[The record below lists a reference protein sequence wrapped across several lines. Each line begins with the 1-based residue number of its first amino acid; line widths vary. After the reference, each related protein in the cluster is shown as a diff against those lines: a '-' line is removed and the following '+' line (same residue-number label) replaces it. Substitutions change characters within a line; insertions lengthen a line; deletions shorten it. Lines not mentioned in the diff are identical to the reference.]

1 MSPTGRPST
10 ARSRRPAHVGGFS
23 FANSSG
29 NLLFFAMM
37 AWKSN
42 ANPAFRI
49 MSLKRSLASMGLL
62 LTGALL
68 PLLAPGNAKAVLNCT
83 FGNTAGCTGGPE
95 SNLQFSDFSFS
106 GSGAENAD
114 SIQIQKVGPGEIY
127 TIAFNA
133 ENAGQFDTSASL
145 NFKISPI
152 NGFLLNQAQANS
164 TVQGL
169 VTPPFTF
176 NYTSSNL
183 PSFSTSGSASSI
195 YSFADPL
202 SSSNILIDWN
212 STNTASG
219 TTLTI
224 SLQKAASVPGPLP
237 LLGAATAF
245 GFARKLRNRT
255 RTSA

>member
-1 MSPTGRPST
+1 MKGLVPSHRLLSIMRLKPTLTCS
-10 ARSRRPAHVGGFS
+10 
-23 FANSSG
+23 
-29 NLLFFAMM
+29 
-37 AWKSN
+37 
-42 ANPAFRI
+42 
-49 MSLKRSLASMGLL
+49 GLL
-62 LTGALL
+62 LSAALIS
-68 PLLAPGNAKAVLNCT
+68 LLAPGNAKAVLNCT
-83 FGNTAGCTGGPE
+83 FGNTSGCTGSPE

-106 GSGAENAD
+106 GTGAENAD
-114 SIQIQKVGPGEIY
+114 SIQIQKVGPGETY

-152 NGFLLNQAQANS
+152 NGFLLNLAQANS

-183 PSFSTSGSASSI
+183 PSFSTNGSATSI
-195 YSFADPL
+195 YSFAAPL
-202 SSSNILIDWN
+202 TSSNILIDWN

-219 TTLTI
+219 TTLTV
-224 SLQKAASVPGPLP
+224 SLQKAPSVPGPLP
-237 LLGAATAF
+237 LLGAASAF
-245 GFARKLRNRT
+245 CFARKMRNRT